1 MNMMT
6 VHSNAL
12 TMSTVEIAELTGKRP
27 DHVLRDARKMLDEI
41 RSPQLWGDYK
51 DSRGRAQPCLM
62 LNKDETT
69 CLIAGYSTELR
80 FRIVKRWRE
89 LEEGQMPAWMKNI
102 SKEAH
107 ILLNDMSKQVSDGK
121 AEVAR
126 LQHVMNVTTDNLK
139 TGKTAV
145 EFAKGLNGVNCQAV
159 NAYLVSKNMLQYEGD
174 YKGYLPTPYARD
186 KYFRVAMYGDTK
198 FTRSELTVLGA
209 KWLYSKYLKGEL
221 QMKKTW
227 DGNYSHN
234 IIEG

>member
-1 MNMMT
+1 MMT

-12 TMSTVEIAELTGKRP
+12 TMSTIEIAELTGKRP
-27 DHVLRDARKMLDEI
+27 DHVLRDARKMLEAI
-41 RSPQLWGDYK
+41 QSPQIWGDYQ
-51 DSRGRAQPCLM
+51 DSRGRTQPCIM
-62 LNKDETT
+62 LDKDETT

-89 LEEGQMPAWMKNI
+89 LEECQMPAWMKNI
-102 SKEAH
+102 SQEAH
-107 ILLNDMSKQVSDGK
+107 VLLNDMSKQVSEGK

-159 NAYLVSKNMLQYEGD
+159 NAYLVDKGMLRYGGD
-174 YKGYLPTPYARD
+174 YKGYAPTPYARD

-198 FTRSELTVLGA
+198 FTRAELTVLGA

-221 QMKKTW
+221 QMKNSW
-227 DGNYSHN
+227 DGNFSHN
-234 IIEG
+234 VIEG